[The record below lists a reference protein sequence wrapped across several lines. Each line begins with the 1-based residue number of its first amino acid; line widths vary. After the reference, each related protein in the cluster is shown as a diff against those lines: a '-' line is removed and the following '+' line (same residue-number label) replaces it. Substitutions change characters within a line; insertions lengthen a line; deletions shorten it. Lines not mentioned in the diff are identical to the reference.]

1 MACGLCTVACGSG
14 KSTIV
19 YFSKLRIFLDTLVY
33 SFRMILFNDKHYD
46 SSSEIFFELFNDK
59 LKLYIVW
66 LLQNNSMRFK
76 ELSSA
81 LAPITNKTLTAKLKE
96 LEALHVISRKTFA
109 EVPPRV
115 EYSLNEQGKKLK
127 PVLDAIQNWSYGYAK
142 EFARFDKE

>member
-1 MACGLCTVACGSG
+1 
-14 KSTIV
+14 
-19 YFSKLRIFLDTLVY
+19 
-33 SFRMILFNDKHYD
+33 MIIFNDKHYD

-76 ELSSA
+76 ELSKA

-96 LEALHVISRKTFA
+96 LEALHVISRETFA

-115 EYSLNEQGKKLK
+115 EYSLSEQGKNLK
-127 PVLDAIQNWSYGYAK
+127 PVFDAIQNWSYEYAK
-142 EFARFDKE
+142 EFAKFDVKG